1 MIRLSENKGITS
13 YMTISDVAKDVMR
26 DHHITYE
33 SIIYKFIDDI
43 VPKCRG
49 LFTDID
55 DLRDYI
61 DNMYNKYYKNYAEK
75 ESAKLDEC
83 STDDIDESLGL
94 MELVDDDGDEVYND
108 GWGHTKKI
116 PKSGYSKIVT
126 LKSTGR
132 SFRYNFSSRE
142 VEYIDDQK
150 IVIDS
155 IGLSPAEW
163 LDNPEYWAMYYD
175 DQLDDELSY
184 YDYTDDEVGDLDD

>member
-1 MIRLSENKGITS
+1 MIRLSESKGITS
-13 YMTISDVAKDVMR
+13 YTTISDVAKDVMR
-26 DHHITYE
+26 DHHITHE

-184 YDYTDDEVGDLDD
+184 YDYTDDEVGDFDD

>member
-1 MIRLSENKGITS
+1 MIRLSESKGITS

-43 VPKCRG
+43 APKCRG

-94 MELVDDDGDEVYND
+94 MELVDDDDDEVYND

-132 SFRYNFSSRE
+132 SFRYNFSTRE